1 VVVVQAE
8 LSIDEGE
15 VGRLMTGDAIRLEAG
30 TTFAPFN
37 AGLDLVET
45 VEASTLPP
53 LSACSSGRP

>member
-1 VVVVQAE
+1 
-8 LSIDEGE
+8 
-15 VGRLMTGDAIRLEAG
+15 MTGDAIRLEAG